1 MIILFTLNY
10 RFNEIPTIIKI
21 GPPPPLEVDSS
32 QITRI
37 AKRILKKEPSGRT
50 HTSHS
55 HFVKLQMKKVWYW
68 YLGRKILSG
77 GRCLVHWRTFS
88 NICLYPPDI
97 SRRTQL
103 GQSKMSPNVLKCLL
117 EGKITLV
124 GNHCSRYYSFPKE
137 SWGQII
143 ITFKKSPGQWD
154 TMVILTEGKKI
165 VWTLKK
171 QKCK

>member
-10 RFNEIPTIIKI
+10 RFNAIPTIIKI

-37 AKRILKKEPSGRT
+37 AKRILKKGQSGRT

-55 HFVKLQMKKVWYW
+55 HSVKLQMKKVWYW
-68 YLGRKILSG
+68 YLGRKILCG

-88 NICLYPPDI
+88 NICGLYPPDI
-97 SRRTQL
+97 SRRAQL

-124 GNHCSRYYSFPKE
+124 SNHCSRYYSFPKE
-137 SWGQII
+137 RWRQIT

-154 TMVILTEGKKI
+154 TMVILTEGKKNCLDI
-165 VWTLKK
+165 KETEM
-171 QKCK
+171 